1 MEGKQKKGEQER
13 EGMSGKD
20 KETNLLFESV
30 AHTIHRQTHTSSQAL
45 QDVRMKQQ

>member
-20 KETNLLFESV
+20 KETNLLFG
-30 AHTIHRQTHTSSQAL
+30 SQL
-45 QDVRMKQQ
+45 LTLYTDRRTPLPKPSKM